1 MGRRS
6 RSTTE
11 PVDSGEATLAPDPDR
26 STCWTLSVDGFPQ
39 SYVDTENPRNLRFRY
54 MRRLADVVDAAAPPG
69 RPVDILHLGGG
80 ALTLPRYVA
89 ATRPGSRQRVVE
101 KDAALTDL
109 VRRVLPLPRG
119 ANVRV
124 RAADAR
130 TAVEATGDARFDL
143 VIADV
148 YSAARVPASLGT
160 VEAATQ
166 VARVLRP
173 HGWYAVNL
181 ADGRGLAYTRGQIA
195 TLRKVFTQT
204 CLMAEPGA
212 LKGRYFANLVAVA
225 GAALPLAVLA
235 KEAAKDQFPASLL
248 SGVDLDRF
256 TGGARPVSDAHA
268 RASPVPPATLFP

>member
-6 RSTTE
+6 RNTTE
-11 PVDSGEATLAPDPDR
+11 RVDSGEATLAPDPDR
-26 STCWTLSVDGFPQ
+26 STGWTLSVDGLPQ
-39 SYVDTENPRNLRFRY
+39 SYVDTEDPRNLRYRY
-54 MRRLADVVDAAAPPG
+54 MRRLADVVDAAAAPG

-89 ATRPGSRQRVVE
+89 ATRPGSPQRVVE

-119 ANVRV
+119 ANIRV

-130 TAVEATGDARFDL
+130 TAVEATADARFDL

-148 YSAARVPASLGT
+148 FSAARVPASLGT

-166 VARVLRP
+166 IARVLRP
-173 HGWYAVNL
+173 HGWYAANL
-181 ADGRGLAYTRGQIA
+181 ADGRDLAYTRGQIA
-195 TLRKVFTQT
+195 TLRSVFPEA
-204 CLMAEPGA
+204 CLIAEPGA

-225 GAALPLAVLA
+225 GTALPLAALA
-235 KEAAKDQFPASLL
+235 KEAARDQFPASLL
-248 SGVDLDRF
+248 SGADLDRF
-256 TGGARPVSDAHA
+256 VAGARPVTDAEA
-268 RASPVPPATLFP
+268 RQSPVPPAALFT

>member
-1 MGRRS
+1 MARRS
-6 RSTTE
+6 RNITE
-11 PVDSGEATLAPDPDR
+11 QVDSGAATLAPDPDR
-26 STCWTLSVDGFPQ
+26 STCWTLSVDGLPQ
-39 SYVDTENPRNLRFRY
+39 SYVDTEDPRTLRYRY

-89 ATRPGSRQRVVE
+89 ATRPGSPQRVVE

-130 TAVEATGDARFDL
+130 TAVEATAGARFDL

-148 YSAARVPASLGT
+148 YSAARIPASLGT
-160 VEAATQ
+160 VEAATEI
-166 VARVLRP
+166 ARVLRP
-173 HGWYAVNL
+173 PGWYAVNL
-181 ADGRGLAYTRGQIA
+181 ADGRDLAYTRSQIA
-195 TLRKVFTQT
+195 TLRKVFPET
-204 CLMAEPGA
+204 CLIAEPGV

-225 GAALPLAVLA
+225 GPALPLAALA
-235 KEAAKDQFPASLL
+235 KEAGRDQFPASLL
-248 SGVDLDRF
+248 SGADLDRF
-256 TGGARPVSDAHA
+256 VAGARPVTDADA
-268 RASPVPPATLFP
+268 RKSPKPPSTLFT

>member
-6 RSTTE
+6 RNTTE
-11 PVDSGEATLAPDPDR
+11 RVDSGEATLAPDPDR
-26 STCWTLSVDGFPQ
+26 STCWTLSVDGLPQ
-39 SYVDTENPRNLRFRY
+39 SYVDTEDPRNLRYRY
-54 MRRLADVVDAAAPPG
+54 MRRLADVVDAVAPPG

-89 ATRPGSRQRVVE
+89 ATRPGSPQRVVE

-130 TAVEATGDARFDL
+130 TAVEATADARFDL

-148 YSAARVPASLGT
+148 YSAARVPANLGT
-160 VEAATQ
+160 VEAATH

-181 ADGRGLAYTRGQIA
+181 ADGRDLAYTRGQVA
-195 TLRKVFTQT
+195 TLRSAFPEV
-204 CLMAEPGA
+204 CLIAEPGVF
-212 LKGRYFANLVAVA
+212 KGRYFANLVAVA
-225 GAALPLAVLA
+225 GPALPLAALA
-235 KEAAKDQFPASLL
+235 KEAAKDQFPATLL
-248 SGVDLDRF
+248 SGADLDRF
-256 TGGARPVSDAHA
+256 VAGARPVTDAAA
-268 RASPVPPATLFP
+268 RESPAPPSTLFN

>member
-1 MGRRS
+1 
-6 RSTTE
+6 
-11 PVDSGEATLAPDPDR
+11 
-26 STCWTLSVDGFPQ
+26 
-39 SYVDTENPRNLRFRY
+39 
-54 MRRLADVVDAAAPPG
+54 MRRLADVVDAAGPPG
-69 RPVDILHLGGG
+69 RPIDILHLGGG

-89 ATRPGSRQRVVE
+89 ATRPGSAQRVVE

-143 VIADV
+143 VIGDV
-148 YSAARVPASLGT
+148 YSGARVPASLGT

-181 ADGRGLAYTRGQIA
+181 ADGRDLAYTRGQIA
-195 TLRKVFTQT
+195 TLRSVFPEA
-204 CLMAEPGA
+204 CLIAEPGV

-225 GAALPLAVLA
+225 GPALPLAALA
-235 KEAAKDQFPASLL
+235 KEAARDQFPASLL

-256 TGGARPVSDAHA
+256 VSGARPVTDADA
-268 RASPVPPATLFP
+268 RESPTPPADMFS